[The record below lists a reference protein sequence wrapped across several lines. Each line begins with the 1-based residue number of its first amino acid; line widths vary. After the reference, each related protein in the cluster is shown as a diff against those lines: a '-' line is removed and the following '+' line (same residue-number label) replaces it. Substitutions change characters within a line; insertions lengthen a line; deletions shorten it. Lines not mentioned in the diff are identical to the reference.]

1 MRIKGLKGTIGP
13 TVCLLAVGLGACGG
27 SADTGAGTP
36 AGTQISPLA
45 GHVLRR
51 MAYGPTPELLE
62 RLTNEGVE
70 GWIEAQ
76 LHPQTIVESPELS
89 SLLAQ
94 IPVPQSE
101 WDAPT
106 LDGLVKVQ
114 LARALF
120 SERQLIELMCDFW
133 ENHFNT
139 SYFESVAYTGS
150 TEAAAW
156 FEWRENEFL
165 RANALERFED
175 LLIGSATSPA
185 MLVSL
190 DNVSNFASHPNENY
204 ARELMELHTLGVDN
218 GYTQTDVE
226 EVARCFTGWGVC
238 QVTPGSQN
246 DPLASCVV
254 PSGSELWAFHY
265 DASEH
270 DSSSKLIFAGTPY
283 ELFVPGRSGAGGIE
297 DGYEVLRQLAR
308 MPGTARFVSQ
318 KLIERFVSD
327 QAPEAL
333 IDACTA
339 TWLATDGDLR
349 AVMRTLLTA
358 PEFLG
363 GDNRWDKIETPLE
376 SLCSTVRALGGRAD
390 KIDRLVTLRTKLEGD
405 SLGQLLFRWS
415 TPDGFPEDAG
425 SLLST
430 ASLIGRIHFNKS
442 IYAGNEY
449 SVQYD
454 PISLLQSRGVDLE
467 DEDEVAG
474 AILELFFQ
482 ENVSASDRSLAVEF
496 VSTDEAGKKVPLDIH
511 SPDYEL
517 RLRQLACFIA
527 SLPQGMQQ

>member
-1 MRIKGLKGTIGP
+1 MWIKGRKGEVGIGAW
-13 TVCLLAVGLGACGG
+13 LLAIGLGACGG
-27 SADTGAGTP
+27 STGGSPPGAV
-36 AGTQISPLA
+36 ALSPLA

-51 MAYGPTPELLE
+51 MAYGPTPKLLE
-62 RLTNEGVE
+62 RLTNEGVDD
-70 GWIEAQ
+70 WIDAQ
-76 LHPQTIVESPELS
+76 LHPQSIAESPELL

-94 IPVPQSE
+94 IPVPRSE

-106 LDGLVKVQ
+106 LDGLIRVQ

-120 SERQLIELMCDFW
+120 SERQLVELMCDFW

-139 SYFESVAYTGS
+139 SYFESFAYTGS
-150 TEAAAW
+150 PQAAAW

-165 RANALERFED
+165 RANALGRFEE

-218 GYTQTDVE
+218 GYTQTDIE
-226 EVARCFTGWGVC
+226 EIARCFTGWGVC
-238 QVTPGSQN
+238 QVAPGSQD
-246 DPLASCVV
+246 DPLASCVN

-270 DSSSKLIFAGTPY
+270 DPNSKLIFAGTPN
-283 ELFVPGRSGAGGIE
+283 ELFVPARSGAGGIE
-297 DGYEVLRQLAR
+297 DGYALLRQLAR
-308 MPGTARFVSQ
+308 TPQTARFVSQ
-318 KLIERFVSD
+318 KLVERFVSD
-327 QAPEAL
+327 QAPQAL

-349 AVMRTLLTA
+349 AVMTTILTA
-358 PEFLG
+358 PDFLDG
-363 GDNRWDKIETPLE
+363 TNRWNKIETPLE
-376 SLCSTVRALGGRAD
+376 SLCSTVRAMGGRAAT
-390 KIDRLVTLRTKLEGD
+390 IDRLVTLRAKLEGD

-430 ASLIGRIHFNKS
+430 AALVGRIHFNKS

-454 PISLLQSRGVDLE
+454 PIGLLQSRGVALE
-467 DEDEVAG
+467 DADEVAG

-482 ENVSASDRSLAVEF
+482 ENVSASDRSFAVEF